1 MFNKKCTK
9 LVAAMGI
16 TLFAGVAQAAITE
29 LAVNGDFGTGD
40 NTGWTEF
47 LNGGTINYNA
57 GGNPDPGG
65 NSIASGGPF
74 NPVLKQANV
83 GVGLLSAGQEITVS
97 FDWKGINADGG
108 VVDVV
113 LFSELAAGGVS
124 QTVNLLGGPAASANW
139 TNVTQTFNI
148 GPDVSGGVTLQFVA
162 ICGAAASCISDYS
175 WDNVSIMADVNA
187 VPVPAAAWLF
197 GSGLLGLVGVAR
209 RKKALAA

>member
-1 MFNKKCTK
+1 MTK
-9 LVAAMGI
+9 RFTKTAVPVALS
-16 TLFAGVAQAAITE
+16 LFAGAAQAAVTE

-57 GGNPDPGG
+57 AGNPDPGG
-65 NSIASGGPF
+65 NSVASGGPF

-83 GVGLLSAGQEITVS
+83 GAGQLIPGQAVTVS
-97 FDWKGINADGG
+97 FDWKGTNAIGG

-124 QTVNLLGGPAASANW
+124 QTDFLLTGPAASVDW

-148 GPDVSGGVTLQFVA
+148 GPDVSGGVTLQFTA
-162 ICGAAASCISDYS
+162 ICGAAPGCISDYS
-175 WDNVSIMADVNA
+175 WDNISITADIGA
-187 VPVPAAAWLF
+187 VPIPAAVWLF
-197 GSGLLGLVGVAR
+197 GSGLIGLIGIAR
-209 RKKALAA
+209 RKKAA